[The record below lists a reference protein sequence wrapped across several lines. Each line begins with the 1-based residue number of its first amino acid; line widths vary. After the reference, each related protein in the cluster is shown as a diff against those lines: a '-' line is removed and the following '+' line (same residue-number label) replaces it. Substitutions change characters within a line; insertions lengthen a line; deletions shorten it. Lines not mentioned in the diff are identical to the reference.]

1 MNNYIY
7 AVILMAAV
15 SITIIVTDMTSSNQA
30 RRELTECETALAGF
44 KVIELNFNPE
54 EDK

>member
-1 MNNYIY
+1 MKDYIY

-30 RRELTECETALAGF
+30 RRELTECEAALAAF
-44 KVIELNFNPE
+44 KVIDLTFNPE